1 MLKRISGEVE
11 EENPDRD
18 LMSLHCI
25 IHQES
30 VCRSVKHLNNIV
42 NPVAKLVKFMRL
54 RWPSAPPV
62 HCSLRRNR
70 CR

>member
-54 RWPSAPPV
+54 R
-62 HCSLRRNR
+62 
-70 CR
+70 